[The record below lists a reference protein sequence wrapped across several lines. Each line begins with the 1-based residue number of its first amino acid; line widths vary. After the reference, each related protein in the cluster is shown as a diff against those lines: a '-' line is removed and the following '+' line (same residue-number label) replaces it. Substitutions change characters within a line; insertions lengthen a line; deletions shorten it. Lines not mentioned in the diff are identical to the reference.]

1 MARVFVSLIKKG
13 IMRLEDIEN
22 ISMRDEVSRLLK

>member
-1 MARVFVSLIKKG
+1 MTRVFVSLIKKG